1 MALNIG
7 GILSSAG
14 SILSGANLGQYSGVA
29 NLLGGGLQIA
39 GSAFAPS
46 APQITYAA
54 APIYGAMPSY
64 PQPMQ
69 QPVVQTSAPIIAA
82 AAGAVAR
89 VTAPILTKIAVKL
102 GLRARPS
109 LQRAIDIVRKA
120 SKLLTSPEAVAVALG
135 ITTAELATLIVSHG
149 SRRRR
154 HMNPGNAKALR
165 RAARRIKSFHRMCT
179 HVDLLKTKRHSA
191 SRGGCFKCGKRK
203 CSC

>member
-14 SILSGANLGQYSGVA
+14 SILGGANLGQFSDIAHLV
-29 NLLGGGLQIA
+29 GGGLQIA

-46 APQITYAA
+46 PSVSYVSAPV
-54 APIYGAMPSY
+54 YGAMPSY
-64 PQPMQ
+64 PSPTIQA
-69 QPVVQTSAPIIAA
+69 QPVMSAAPVIGV

-89 VTAPILTKIAVKL
+89 VTAPILAKIAVKL

-109 LQRAIDIVRKA
+109 LKRAIEIVRKA
-120 SKLLTSPEAVAVALG
+120 AKILQSPEAVAVALG
-135 ITTAELATLIVSHG
+135 ITTAELATLIVSHN
-149 SRRRR
+149 SRKQR
-154 HMNPGNAKALR
+154 HMNPANAKALR